1 MQRLVAPA
9 PLMLVVVLKYNMN
22 NDIDKPKS
30 LCNPIAI
37 QSRLARIFE
46 QHISPLTAF
55 VETIRKETGL
65 SREIPYFDPL
75 DGGIKAKCLFL
86 FEAPGPRAVYSGFIS
101 RNNPDESAK
110 NFFELNQQAALP
122 REITISWNIVPWYI
136 GSGTKIRPA
145 NKNDINDGK
154 KYLLNLLSLLPNLR
168 IIVLGGKKAQK
179 TEALITTNYP
189 EIPVVQMPH
198 PSPLFVNN
206 APENKFKI
214 LRILQTVQEQLSR
227 N

>member
-1 MQRLVAPA
+1 
-9 PLMLVVVLKYNMN
+9 MN
-22 NDIDKPKS
+22 NGIDKPKS
-30 LCNPIAI
+30 LRNLIAI

-46 QHISPLTAF
+46 PHISPLTAF

-65 SREIPYFDPL
+65 IREIPYFDPL
-75 DGGIKAKCLFL
+75 DGGINAKCLFL
-86 FEAPGPRAVYSGFIS
+86 FEAPGPRAVHSGFIS

-110 NFFELNQQAALP
+110 NFFELNHQAGLQ
-122 REITISWNIVPWYI
+122 RELTISWNVVPWYI

-145 NKNDINDGK
+145 NKHDIDDGK

-179 TEALITTNYP
+179 AEVLIAATYP
-189 EIPVVQMPH
+189 EIIVVKMPH

-206 APENKFKI
+206 APGNKFKI
-214 LRILQTVQEQLSR
+214 LRILQAVQEQLSGK
-227 N
+227 

>member
-1 MQRLVAPA
+1 
-9 PLMLVVVLKYNMN
+9 MN
-22 NDIDKPKS
+22 NGIDKPKS

-37 QSRLARIFE
+37 QSRLARKFE
-46 QHISPLTAF
+46 PHISPLTAF

-65 SREIPYFDPL
+65 TREIPYFDPL
-75 DGGIKAKCLFL
+75 DGGINAKCLFL

-110 NFFELNQQAALP
+110 NFFELNRQADLP

-145 NKNDINDGK
+145 NKYDIDEGRR
-154 KYLLNLLSLLPNLR
+154 YLLNLLSLLQNLQ

-179 TEALITTNYP
+179 AEALITANYP
-189 EIPVVQMPH
+189 EITIVKMPH

-214 LRILQTVQEQLSR
+214 MRILQEVQKQLSDR
-227 N
+227 

>member
-1 MQRLVAPA
+1 MT
-9 PLMLVVVLKYNMN
+9 
-22 NDIDKPKS
+22 
-30 LCNPIAI
+30 I

-46 QHISPLTAF
+46 PHISPLTAF
-55 VETIRKETGL
+55 VEAIRKETGL
-65 SREIPYFDPL
+65 VREIPYFDPL
-75 DGGIKAKCLFL
+75 DGGINAKCVFL

-110 NFFELNQQAALP
+110 NFFELNQQASLP

-145 NKNDINDGK
+145 NKNDIDKGK
-154 KYLLNLLSLLPNLR
+154 KYLLKFLSLLPNLR

-179 TEALITTNYP
+179 AEALITANFP
-189 EIPVVQMPH
+189 EISIVKMPH

-206 APENKFKI
+206 APDNKFKI
-214 LRILQTVQEQLSR
+214 LQILQAVQEQLSD

>member
-1 MQRLVAPA
+1 
-9 PLMLVVVLKYNMN
+9 MN
-22 NDIDKPKS
+22 NGIDKPKS

-37 QSRLARIFE
+37 QARLARIFE
-46 QHISPLTAF
+46 PHISPLTAF
-55 VETIRKETGL
+55 IETIRKEAGL
-65 SREIPYFDPL
+65 TREIPYFDPL
-75 DGGIKAKCLFL
+75 DGGINARCLFL
-86 FEAPGPRAVYSGFIS
+86 FEAPGRRAVDSNFIS

-110 NFFELNQQAALP
+110 NFFELNQQAGLP

-145 NKNDINDGK
+145 NKTDIDEGK
-154 KYLLNLLSLLPNLR
+154 KYLLNLLSLLKNLQ

-179 TEALITTNYP
+179 AETLLAATYP
-189 EIPVVQMPH
+189 EIAIVKMPH

-214 LRILQTVQEQLSR
+214 LRILKSIQEQIQH
-227 N
+227 